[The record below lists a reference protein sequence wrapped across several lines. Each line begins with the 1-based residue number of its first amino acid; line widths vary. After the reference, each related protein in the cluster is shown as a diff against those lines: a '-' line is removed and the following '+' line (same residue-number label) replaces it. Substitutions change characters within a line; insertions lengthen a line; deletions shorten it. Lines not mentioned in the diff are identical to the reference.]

1 MKLHEYQAKKL
12 FNDYGMPVPAH
23 FAVTTPEQACEV
35 AQALDAD
42 QFVVK
47 AQVHAGGRGKSGG
60 VRLVDTPR
68 EAADYARLILGTRLV
83 TSQTDALGQQVNTV
97 LVEESCDI
105 RDELYLGMVIDPSS
119 QSVVVMSST
128 EGGMEIDRIA
138 EESPQKILKITIDPG
153 QGVLPDQAR
162 KLGLSLGLNGRLL
175 EQYTQI
181 LLNLGRL
188 FFEND
193 ALLAEVNP
201 LVVTGQGELVCL
213 DGKINIDP
221 SALYRHDELEQLR
234 DNSQLNSS
242 ELKAAQAGLNY
253 VALPGR
259 IACLVNGAGL
269 AMATMD
275 IIKLKGGEP
284 ANFLDVGSSVTK
296 EKVAEAVDIVL
307 SDPDVKG
314 ILVNVFGGLVRG
326 DHVALGIIAS
336 ITKSQINVPVVVRLE
351 GNMASE
357 GRSMLHNSGLDVL
370 MHTDLAAA
378 AEAIVERVSI
388 IR

>member
-12 FNDYGMPVPAH
+12 FDDYGMPVPAH

-138 EESPQKILKITIDPG
+138 EESPQKILKITIDPVR
-153 QGVLPDQAR
+153 GVLPDQAR
-162 KLGLSLGLNGRLL
+162 KLGLSLGLDGRLL

-213 DGKINIDP
+213 DGKISIDR
-221 SALYRHDELEQLR
+221 SALYRHDDLEQLR

-253 VALPGR
+253 VALPGH